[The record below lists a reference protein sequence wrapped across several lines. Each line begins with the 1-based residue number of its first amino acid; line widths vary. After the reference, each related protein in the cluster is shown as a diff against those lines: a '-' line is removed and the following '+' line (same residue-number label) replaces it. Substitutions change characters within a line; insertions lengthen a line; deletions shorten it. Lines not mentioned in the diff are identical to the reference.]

1 MKKVACKS
9 LYLLF
14 FLGINF
20 FSHSQEGEINIKQD
34 PKIDSLLNKKIELDR
49 ERYSKE
55 YYTLQLYYGT
65 LEKANE
71 ILDVSREKFPNI
83 TSELSFETPN
93 YKVHA
98 GRFKD
103 KIKGLKT
110 LDTLKQIFP
119 SAFLLVKKKP

>member
-1 MKKVACKS
+1 MKNIRCN
-9 LYLLF
+9 YLILLILLIGF
-14 FLGINF
+14 NF
-20 FSHSQEGEINIKQD
+20 VFSQEQKLNIEQD

-71 ILDVSREKFPNI
+71 ILDVSREKFPDI
-83 TSELSFETPN
+83 TAELSFETPN

-110 LDTLKQIFP
+110 LDTLKRIFP

>member
-1 MKKVACKS
+1 MKGYVFPGQGAQFVGMGKE
-9 LYLLF
+9 LYENSDLGKELF
-14 FLGINF
+14 
-20 FSHSQEGEINIKQD
+20 
-34 PKIDSLLNKKIELDR
+34 
-49 ERYSKE
+49 
-55 YYTLQLYYGT
+55 
-65 LEKANE
+65 EKANE

-83 TSELSFETPN
+83 AAELSFETPN

-110 LDTLKQIFP
+110 LDTLKRTFP